1 MRGRFGKHLLAAT
14 LRGSAAKNVMHA
26 HLNDLSTYGLLKDM
40 RQDDILL
47 YIDALISARCLQV
60 SPGAYPTISITE
72 LGDAV
77 MRERERVE
85 LALSGVAKP
94 ATASF

>member
-1 MRGRFGKHLLAAT
+1 MKGRFGKHILAAT
-14 LRGSAAKNVMHA
+14 LRGSAAQNVMQA
-26 HLNDLSTYGLLKDM
+26 HLNGLSTYGLLKDL

-47 YIDALISARCLQV
+47 YIEALIAARCLQL
-60 SPGAYPTISITE
+60 SRGAYPTVSITE

-85 LALSGVAKP
+85 LVLPG
-94 ATASF
+94 